1 VPAEL
6 ASCHSAEIA
15 GDIIEGHV
23 PARAINGLIAEKPD
37 ALWYRACRSV
47 RLAWKA
53 ALLKFTT

>member
-1 VPAEL
+1 MPAEL

-37 ALWYRACRSV
+37 ALGTGHADRF
-47 RLAWKA
+47 AWHGRRHS
-53 ALLKFTT
+53 